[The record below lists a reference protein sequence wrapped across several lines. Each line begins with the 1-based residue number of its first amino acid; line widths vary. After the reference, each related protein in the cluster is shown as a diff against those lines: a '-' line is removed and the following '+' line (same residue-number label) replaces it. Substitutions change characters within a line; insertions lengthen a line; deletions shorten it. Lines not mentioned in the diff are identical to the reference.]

1 MGQGVEI
8 LNFKKVVKEEKMRG
22 KNKCTILKG
31 GFVDV
36 ELDAATRLGSPWT
49 SREGLLGTW
58 LGVVEARCC
67 RLLGSFGEQCGGKR
81 G

>member
-1 MGQGVEI
+1 
-8 LNFKKVVKEEKMRG
+8 MRG
-22 KNKCTILKG
+22 KNKCIILKG
-31 GFVDV
+31 GFVEV

-58 LGVVEARCC
+58 LGVVEAGCC
-67 RLLGSFGEQCGGKR
+67 RLPGSFGEQCGGKR